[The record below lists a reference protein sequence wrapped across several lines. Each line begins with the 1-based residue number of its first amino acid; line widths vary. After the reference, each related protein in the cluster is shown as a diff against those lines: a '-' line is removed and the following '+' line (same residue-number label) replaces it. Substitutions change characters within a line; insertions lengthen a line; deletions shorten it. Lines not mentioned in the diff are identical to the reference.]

1 MFSWWVG
8 VRFWNE
14 SRDVVSLS
22 RGCYVVCLSLR
33 FTALRKSLCTWLR
46 ECCRQVE
53 AELISNSRNKLH
65 QTTYKDFFSALYR
78 GLIKRIWLILFLLFF
93 YHHFLALSAEFSQ
106 PGASLFWRPLF
117 VISPLPSFS
126 SRVESLTK
134 FPPFL
139 RRKGTQRA
147 FRVRAP
153 FLPASASFLILDKT
167 TRGSYY

>member
-14 SRDVVSLS
+14 SRDVGRRFTLP
-22 RGCYVVCLSLR
+22 RLLCCLSVV
-33 FTALRKSLCTWLR
+33 A
-46 ECCRQVE
+46 V
-53 AELISNSRNKLH
+53 
-65 QTTYKDFFSALYR
+65 YR
-78 GLIKRIWLILFLLFF
+78 GLIKRIWFILFLLFF
-93 YHHFLALSAEFSQ
+93 LPPFPALSAEFSQ

-139 RRKGTQRA
+139 RRKGAQRA